1 MRVSSP
7 ILTIALLCLAII
19 GLPLN
24 AGAQSANSESVAEF
38 YEGNTIRMII
48 RSSPG
53 GGYDTFARLV
63 ARHMGKYIPGNP
75 EITLKLRKNPRA
87 RRMTLRISRVD
98 GAVTLTVP
106 RGVSDREALAF
117 AAEKQDWVLGHLSQ
131 QAATVHV
138 GPGQTLNVGGAQF
151 ELVAGAGKRLR
162 VVGNTIELPQPVEKG
177 RLHLLAWLKEQARA
191 ELTRASDHYAERLG
205 RGYARLSLRDTR
217 SRWGSCSS
225 AGALMY
231 SWRLILAPKS
241 VLAYVAAHEV
251 AHLQEMNH
259 SADFW
264 RVVDQLYGPHQAAR
278 AWLRQDGPKL
288 HRFRFD
294 A

>member
-1 MRVSSP
+1 
-7 ILTIALLCLAII
+7 
-19 GLPLN
+19 
-24 AGAQSANSESVAEF
+24 
-38 YEGNTIRMII
+38 
-48 RSSPG
+48 
-53 GGYDTFARLV
+53 
-63 ARHMGKYIPGNP
+63 MGVMTLPGNP
-75 EITLKLRKNPRA
+75 GITLKLRKNPRA

-117 AAEKQDWVLGHLSQ
+117 AAEKQDWVLGHLSKQ
-131 QAATVHV
+131 EAQALVA
-138 GPGQTLNVGGAQF
+138 PGQTLS
-151 ELVAGAGKRLR
+151 VAGSDFHLQMGAGKRLR
-162 VVGNTIELPQPVEKG
+162 VIGNVIELPQPIETG
-177 RLHLLAWLKEQARA
+177 RRHLLAWLKEQARA
-191 ELTRASDHYAERLG
+191 ELTRASDHYAVKLG
-205 RGYARLSLRDTR
+205 RGYSRLTLRDTR

-231 SWRLILAPKS
+231 SWRLILAPRA
-241 VLAYVAAHEV
+241 VLNYVAAHEV

-264 RVVDQLYGPHQAAR
+264 RVVDALYGPHKEAR
-278 AWLRQDGPKL
+278 AWLRHEGPNL